1 MESAT
6 SSSWSE
12 NEAKE
17 YHTAIIEADKEF
29 DVVAAKIGKSVGD
42 CYQYYYA
49 FYKHKSEY
57 FILKQMRLLGL
68 IPEDEKQNTGVND
81 SIEPADTA
89 GNSLDPIIRYS
100 QCEQAK
106 TSYVVE
112 PANISSD
119 SSQCSL
125 QTMEKVSHMT
135 HRTQQRWLF
144 TAFHLAS
151 NTGNH
156 ASFYL

>member
-17 YHTAIIEADKEF
+17 YHTAMIEADKEF
-29 DVVAAKIGKSVGD
+29 DVVAAKIGKSIGD
-42 CYQYYYA
+42 CYQYYFA
-49 FYKHKSEY
+49 FYKHRSEY

-81 SIEPADTA
+81 SIESADIA
-89 GNSLDPIIRYS
+89 GNSLDPMIWHS
-100 QCEQAK
+100 QCEKAK
-106 TSYVVE
+106 KSYVVD
-112 PANISSD
+112 PANVS
-119 SSQCSL
+119 
-125 QTMEKVSHMT
+125 TMEKVSRMT
-135 HRTQQRWLF
+135 HRIQQRWLF
-144 TAFHLAS
+144 SAFHLAF
-151 NTGNH
+151 NTGNY